1 MVFNVECIFKIIGMG
16 FFMHKNS
23 YLRLDV
29 WNWLDFCVVL
39 VGIIEVL
46 PISSGSINMK
56 GLRTLRVLRPLK
68 SIKSL
73 PAMRKLIGSLGSSI
87 GPLTNVVVF
96 LLFVFLLFGILG
108 VTQFEGQMYQRCRL
122 TAFPVMRK
130 NELVWPFDPEDNRLC
145 SLDGTGR

>member
-23 YLRLDV
+23 YLRLDM

-46 PISSGSINMK
+46 PFKTGSVNMK

-96 LLFVFLLFGILG
+96 LLFVFLLFSILG

-122 TAFPVMRK
+122 TTFPIER
-130 NELVWPFDPEDNRLC
+130 
-145 SLDGTGR
+145 